1 MHGRQPIL
9 ARGGG
14 LPGRK
19 FSAMLKKQ
27 LPKATLSNL
36 TEDQQVCLKACMSA
50 LLSSSPTRKREQR
63 RVDVLGLPPPDRHNN
78 TDVYPPPPLPE
89 VPPGSNVNTTH
100 CFLPLPGQSC
110 LNAFSKGA
118 AVRCP
123 HLQPSSA
130 KEGNRP

>member
-36 TEDQQVCLKACMSA
+36 TEDQQICLKACISTP
-50 LLSSSPTRKREQR
+50 LSSSPTRKREQR
-63 RVDVLGLPPPDRHNN
+63 RADVLGLPPPDRHTN
-78 TDVYPPPPLPE
+78 TDVCSLPPLPE
-89 VPPGSNVNTTH
+89 VPPGS
-100 CFLPLPGQSC
+100 
-110 LNAFSKGA
+110 K
-118 AVRCP
+118 
-123 HLQPSSA
+123 
-130 KEGNRP
+130 